1 MRKTAEQNKKNE
13 RAAVYRPPG
22 VGCGITTRPRNWH
35 MFRIQTKGATSNGG
49 GGDGKMSGASSPL
62 PLSHKQTQREFTQ
75 TLNAADRNRDEET
88 ERSLDSGPA
97 ASELELKL
105 KRAEVRGRERSPWQ
119 TDKRLCAASHRGA
132 WDYANKSARALRR
145 KTGGS
150 REGGWRRGASERSV
164 WQQGERGEGGVRAT
178 PAPLGN

>member
-1 MRKTAEQNKKNE
+1 MQQTETE
-13 RAAVYRPPG
+13 R
-22 VGCGITTRPRNWH
+22 
-35 MFRIQTKGATSNGG
+35 
-49 GGDGKMSGASSPL
+49 
-62 PLSHKQTQREFTQ
+62 
-75 TLNAADRNRDEET
+75 ET

-119 TDKRLCAASHRGA
+119 TDKRLCAAASHRGA

-150 REGGWRRGASERSV
+150 RRIEKRGERAERVAAGGERRGGSE
-164 WQQGERGEGGVRAT
+164 GDPCT
-178 PAPLGN
+178 PR